1 MRGDHEQRRPALL
14 YAYGHGLMTRDLN
27 ERKTLL
33 LSSDQPEALRQA
45 ADSLRA
51 GELVAFPTDTVYG
64 LGALIWNEAGIARMY
79 AAKERPPE
87 KAIPI
92 LLSDLSEAQ
101 RLVGALPAAMEI
113 LTRRFW
119 PGPLTLVVPCGDR
132 VPDFI
137 TSGSGTVALRI
148 PSHPVALLLLSL
160 LGQPLAVTSAN
171 RSGSSSPLTAQN
183 VLDQL
188 AGRIDVVVDGGPC
201 PGGVPST
208 VISLATDPPTLLRA
222 GPIGVSELSQTLE
235 KDGFKVRVV
244 T

>member
-1 MRGDHEQRRPALL
+1 MA
-14 YAYGHGLMTRDLN
+14 RDLDTG
-27 ERKTLL
+27 KTLL
-33 LSSDQPEALRQA
+33 LPAGQPEALRQA

-51 GELVAFPTDTVYG
+51 GGLVAFPTDTVYG
-64 LGALIWNEAGIARMY
+64 LGALVWNEAGIARIY

-92 LLSDLSEAQ
+92 LLSNLSEAH
-101 RLVGALPAAMEI
+101 RLVGAWPAPMET
-113 LTRRFW
+113 LARRFW

-137 TSGSGTVALRI
+137 TSGSGTVALRV
-148 PSHPVALLLLSL
+148 PNHPVTLQLLSL

-171 RSGSSSPLTAQN
+171 RSGSSSPLTAQE

-188 AGRIDVVVDGGPC
+188 AGRIDAVVDGGRC

-208 VISLATDPPTLLRA
+208 VLSLVTDPPILLRM
-222 GPIGVSELSQTLE
+222 GPIGVPDLRQVLE
-235 KDGFKVRVV
+235 EGGFDLRVV
-244 T
+244 A